1 MGKKKITSSL
11 QDLLTAGKT
20 SKCTWETKTEA
31 SEAKGVTYVD
41 KDKFRTEMTVKAA
54 DIEEMDS
61 FMIGDGTWY
70 YMWGSATPQGT
81 KIKISDLP
89 APEEQA
95 DEQGNESSSFTKDIN
110 TQFDYDC
117 EAWSADSSF
126 FVPPENIEFIDF
138 GEQMKVMTEQA
149 EKMTESACEICAKL
163 PESLQ
168 SDCLANCE

>member
-1 MGKKKITSSL
+1 MERSL
-11 QDLLTAGKT
+11 AIASNDKTAGKT

-81 KIKISDLP
+81 KMKISDLN
-89 APEEQA
+89 AQA
-95 DEQGNESSSFTKDIN
+95 IYQAWREAKEIKHTNLNLDLAYSVNTPFDE
-110 TQFDYDC
+110 
-117 EAWSADSSF
+117 
-126 FVPPENIEFIDF
+126 
-138 GEQMKVMTEQA
+138 
-149 EKMTESACEICAKL
+149 L
-163 PESLQ
+163 P
-168 SDCLANCE
+168 